1 MKIDSLQK
9 LWIHE
14 LKDLHS
20 AENQILK
27 ALPKII
33 DAASNEE
40 LKSALADHLRET
52 QQHVARLETIF
63 KKVGSSPGGHHCKGM
78 EGLLEEGEGILKDAT
93 DPQVRDAGI
102 ISACQRVEHYEMAG
116 YGTAGAY
123 AELLEEMDA
132 AALLQQTLD
141 EEGGAD
147 TKLSRLAR
155 TSINIEAMAAS
166 TN

>member
-14 LKDLHS
+14 LKDLYS

-33 DAASNEE
+33 DAASDEE

-52 QQHVARLETIF
+52 QQHVVPPRNHFQEGRRRARRL
-63 KKVGSSPGGHHCKGM
+63 SLQGM
-78 EGLLEEGEGILKDAT
+78 EGLLEEGDGILKDAT

-123 AELLEEMDA
+123 AELLEEMEA

-155 TSINIEAMAAS
+155 TSINLEAMAAS
-166 TN
+166 SN